1 MFSLAA
7 FALVLGR
14 ADAPV
19 SYSGRPAVLPV
30 IAEALSRESGVPVR
44 VADELTSEVVFL
56 KVESQPLSAVLGKI
70 GEAGRYRIQP
80 EGGGFVI
87 SEGVN
92 WAREKVR
99 ARERAAAQGLRKSLE
114 AIGSQ
119 ARQEEDAVE
128 RQKMIA
134 LTEQNFENASPGVV
148 SFSTAPGPGQR
159 TLRGNV
165 TRLSQALAVQM
176 RTEREALARA
186 RAEMA
191 ERGMA
196 DPFEGMNAV
205 FQNMDRAAV
214 QEIFGVG
221 FSEIF
226 TRGLMSMG
234 AGAEG
239 EPAVIDLNVT
249 IGDDGALNST
259 IFVVYNEKGEMMS
272 RAVLGMRGFLEM
284 NAPEAAARADSE
296 TEEKPVAPAWL
307 SQRSKDAEA
316 ILARMDSGFMAED
329 GNQVAR
335 PVQNADVD
343 AVLAI
348 LKEEPLSYRWGDF
361 LAARAAANG
370 QPMVAVLP
378 DGLVSRWAGAL
389 GDGELLFQRLTV
401 TTTSGGWTVVGQN
414 PLFWEPRARRPE
426 LLAFAEQWLRKG
438 VFGLKEF
445 GAVNAWS
452 SDRGTPLNLL
462 TVSPGLEEA
471 YGGELSLGLWASL
484 SDTQRQSLL
493 NGSSIPL
500 ESLDTGPAET
510 VRRALRE
517 GDNLTQLDQPLG
529 IRMVWAQ
536 GGFGGLAPAR
546 QLMGSYWVP
555 ERGNLPG
562 RLSAR
567 VVRETAI
574 KPATTPGGPALL
586 FGPSLS
592 GRELGIFMGIEPAMF
607 GGLRYAE
614 GERLVVEM
622 RLEVA
627 PNLGLP
633 LFVVDEQFRDL
644 RTEGQA
650 VGELSAAMLAE
661 RAAGEALM
669 KRTGLSE
676 LFQGGMGG
684 FGDGGQQRP

>member
-44 VADELTSEVVFL
+44 VADELKSEVLFL
-56 KVESQPLSAVLGKI
+56 KVENQPLSVVLGKI
-70 GEAGRYRIQP
+70 GEAGRYRVQP
-80 EGGGFVI
+80 DGGGFVI

-92 WAREKVR
+92 WAREKARV
-99 ARERAAAQGLRKSLE
+99 RERVAAQGLRKSLA

-165 TRLSQALAVQM
+165 TRLSEALAVQM

-191 ERGMA
+191 ERGVA
-196 DPFEGMNAV
+196 DPFEGMSAV

-221 FSEIF
+221 FSEVF

-249 IGDDGALNST
+249 IGDEGEIIST
-259 IFVVYNEKGEMMS
+259 TFVVYNEKGEMIT
-272 RAVLGMRGFLEM
+272 RAVLGMRGFMEM
-284 NAPEAAARADSE
+284 DAPEASASDGD
-296 TEEKPVAPAWL
+296 EKPVVPAWL

-316 ILARMDSGFMAED
+316 VLARMDSGFLAED
-329 GNQVAR
+329 GSQIAR

-378 DGLVSRWAGAL
+378 DGLLMRWAWSSGAE
-389 GDGELLFQRLTV
+389 ELLFRRLTV

-414 PLFWEPRARRPE
+414 PLNWEPRAKRPE
-426 LLAFAEQWLRKG
+426 LQAFAEQWLRKG
-438 VFGLKEF
+438 VFSLKEF
-445 GAVNAWS
+445 GAVGAWS
-452 SDRGTPLNLL
+452 SERGTPLNLL

-471 YGGELSLGLWASL
+471 YGGGLSLSLWASL

-500 ESLDTGPAET
+500 ESLDTEPTELIRM
-510 VRRALRE
+510 VLRE
-517 GDNLTQLDQPLG
+517 GNNLTQLDQPLG

-536 GGFGGLAPAR
+536 GGFGGMAASR
-546 QLMGSYWVP
+546 QMMGSYWVP
-555 ERGNLPG
+555 ERGTLPG
-562 RLSAR
+562 RISAR
-567 VVRETAI
+567 VVRETAL
-574 KPATTPGGPALL
+574 KPATAPGGQALL

-627 PNLGLP
+627 PGLGLP
-633 LFVVDEQFRDL
+633 LFVVDETFRDL
-644 RTEGQA
+644 RTEGKA